1 MMTKND
7 KVILIVTTIVCLLP
21 LALYAA
27 VYADLPDQVPFH
39 WNVSG
44 EPDSWGAKE
53 FIWIIP
59 VGMALMNAFVQLMM
73 FITPQKNNIPHM
85 FKKIVAWIIPIIT
98 MILFP
103 VTIFYAL
110 GVNISI
116 SLVVLLILGILIL
129 VLGNYMPKVR
139 PNNVAGIRVPW
150 TLNNEENWN
159 KTNRLAG
166 WLFTIGGLAIIIE
179 AFTMQSIPL
188 AMFIVTMTELAI
200 VTIVPIVYSYSLYKK
215 LKLMG
220 EEK

>member
-1 MMTKND
+1 MMKKND
-7 KVILIVTTIVCLLP
+7 IVTLVITTLVCLLP

-27 VYADLPDQVPFH
+27 VYADLPDQVPYH

-44 EPDSWGAKE
+44 QPNSWGAKE

-59 VGMALMNAFVQLMM
+59 VAMALMNTFMQLMM
-73 FITPQKNNIPHM
+73 FITPQKNNIPKV
-85 FKKIVAWIIPIIT
+85 FKKIVAWIIPFIT

-103 VTIFYAL
+103 VTIFYSL

-116 SLVVLLILGILIL
+116 SLVALLMIGILIV
-129 VLGNYMPKVR
+129 VLGNYMPKLR
-139 PNNVAGIRVPW
+139 QNYVAGIKIPW

-166 WLFTIGGLAIIIE
+166 WLFSIGGLVIIIE

-188 AMFIVTMTELAI
+188 IMFIVTITELVI
-200 VTIVPIVYSYSLYKK
+200 ITVIPIIYSYVLYKK
-215 LKLMG
+215 QNQLG

>member
-1 MMTKND
+1 
-7 KVILIVTTIVCLLP
+7 LP

-27 VYADLPDQVPFH
+27 VYAELPDQVPFH

-44 EPDSWGAKE
+44 EPDSWGPKE

-73 FITPQKNNIPHM
+73 FITPQKNNIPKV
-85 FKKIVAWIIPIIT
+85 FKRIVAWIIPLIT

-103 VTIFYAL
+103 VTIFYSL
-110 GVNISI
+110 GINISI
-116 SLVVLLILGILIL
+116 SLVALLILGILIL

-139 PNNVAGIRVPW
+139 QNYVAGIRVPW
-150 TLNNEENWN
+150 TLTNEENWN

-166 WLFTIGGLAIIIE
+166 WLFTIGGLVIIIE

-188 AMFIVTMTELAI
+188 AMFIVTISELVI
-200 VTIVPIVYSYSLYKK
+200 VTIIPIVYSYVLYKNQK
-215 LKLMG
+215 NI
-220 EEK
+220 EEQL

>member
-1 MMTKND
+1 MKKND
-7 KVILIVTTIVCLLP
+7 IVTLVITTLVCLLP
-21 LALYAA
+21 LALYAV

-44 EPDSWGAKE
+44 EPDSWGPKE

-59 VGMALMNAFVQLMM
+59 VAMALMNAFVQLMM
-73 FITPQKNNIPHM
+73 FITPQKNNIPKV
-85 FKKIVAWIIPIIT
+85 FKRIVAWIIPFIT

-116 SLVVLLILGILIL
+116 SFVALLIVGILVL
-129 VLGNYMPKVR
+129 VLGNYMPKLR
-139 PNNVAGIRVPW
+139 QNYVAGIKIPW

-166 WLFTIGGLAIIIE
+166 WLFTIGGLAIIIA
-179 AFTMQSIPL
+179 AFTMQSIPVIMFVFTLTVL
-188 AMFIVTMTELAI
+188 AFI
-200 VTIVPIVYSYSLYKK
+200 TIIPIVYSYVLYKSQK
-215 LKLMG
+215 NI
-220 EEK
+220 EEQL